1 LIKKE
6 MLIALRFNLRVDY
19 NKELP
24 QNKAK
29 TSTAASSK
37 AEASSSFKGFGFF
50 KTLNITWFNRG
61 DTSGVSQPYYK

>member
-1 LIKKE
+1 

-19 NKELP
+19 NIKLP

-50 KTLNITWFNRG
+50 KTLNTTWFN
-61 DTSGVSQPYYK
+61 T